1 MFTADYLDSDGR
13 RVIILEVQSE
23 IVAFL
28 FFGISGESGV
38 SLDIVQRPADYSVTD
53 EYVLLQICCG
63 FTEEICV
70 CRYVCIYR
78 QTY

>member
-1 MFTADYLDSDGR
+1 MESEEVTF
-13 RVIILEVQSE
+13 LEFRMTCV
-23 IVAFL
+23 
-28 FFGISGESGV
+28 ESGV
-38 SLDIVQRPADYSVTD
+38 PRHIMQCAADHAVTD
-53 EYVLLQICCG
+53 DDVLLQICYG